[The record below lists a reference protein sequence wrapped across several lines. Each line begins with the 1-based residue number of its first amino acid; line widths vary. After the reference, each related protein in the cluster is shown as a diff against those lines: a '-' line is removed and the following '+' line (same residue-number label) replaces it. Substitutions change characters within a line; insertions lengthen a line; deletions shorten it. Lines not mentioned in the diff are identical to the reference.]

1 MGQYSELIGSFKRM
15 GNFPLEAD
23 YIFNSEEELKVFYS
37 QPENYVLLHRG
48 LLRIVADPESN
59 QQYLYWVNRKQ
70 TNNDLEFV
78 KLLSFDGIDDLSSKL
93 EDLKNKLN
101 QEIEDRKHADNTIWG
116 VEDKTQ
122 IPDDLNSIFDLANSI
137 INLEEAIEDG
147 FEGIQEIL
155 NSIQGDIKAIVGTE
169 SDNIK
174 QYLESELN
182 YKSLTEVSNTLNKFL
197 NTYNENDS
205 RIDTYPELLRFLDG
219 YSDKDKLASVLDNLS
234 SNILGSPV
242 PTEEFRTL
250 RAIEDFV
257 RTFKSSLE
265 SRADNIQGELDNTQ
279 IGIGLNSDGS
289 YSPDKETFYLKNA
302 TSIMNA
308 LKTLDSLINE
318 AINNCNLEGVKTETA
333 DTRIY
338 KLRDKT
344 EVETNVLVSRESG
357 NTIQIK
363 GDGLYS
369 GIRTTYDN
377 GVLTIYANDNII
389 GQHVLGLSYIGI
401 DSAYYDPSTES
412 LVFKFIKEDKTTDE
426 FRLPVHLLIR
436 EWTPDNSG
444 ASDTIVLTRTEGYT
458 GEADKLSADAR
469 LLVDKYN
476 ILTKVGN
483 CLNVRGTADN
493 IVHNDVKV
501 SVIIDNLY
509 NTIKE
514 LQDRVTA
521 LENGGG
527 GGGGGSDLSTISILS
542 FTIDKDIY
550 NESGSTINPTLSWQ
564 YSSDNISSQTI
575 NGSLLDTSL
584 RSYTFNNITS
594 DTTFTLVAKS
604 LNTVQKSISV
614 YFVPRLYLGT
624 SPNETLTA
632 NEIKA
637 LTSDKLL
644 YTEDYL
650 GKKTFNCSG
659 GKYVYYVVPTS
670 EAAGVVVKDGN
681 GFLFNAYTTYTI
693 DITNNYG
700 KTINYTVFR
709 MNNKYYSEEIIFDF
723 SIKS

>member
-23 YIFNSEEELKVFYS
+23 YIFNSEEELKAFYS

-78 KLLSFDGIDDLSSKL
+78 KLLSFNGIDDLSSKL

-101 QEIEDRKHADNTIWG
+101 QEIEDRKHADNAIWG

-137 INLEEAIEDG
+137 INLEEIIKDG
-147 FEGIQEIL
+147 FEGTQEML
-155 NSIQGDIKAIVGTE
+155 NSIQG
-169 SDNIK
+169 
-174 QYLESELN
+174 ELN
-182 YKSLTEVSNTLNKFL
+182 
-197 NTYNENDS
+197 
-205 RIDTYPELLRFLDG
+205 
-219 YSDKDKLASVLDNLS
+219 
-234 SNILGSPV
+234 
-242 PTEEFRTL
+242 
-250 RAIEDFV
+250 
-257 RTFKSSLE
+257 
-265 SRADNIQGELDNTQ
+265 NTQ
-279 IGIGLNSDGS
+279 IGVGLNSDGS
-289 YSPDKETFYLKNA
+289 YSPDKETFYLKNT

-318 AINNCNLEGVKTETA
+318 AIDTCNLEGVKTETA
-333 DTRIY
+333 STRIY

-389 GQHVLGLSYIGI
+389 GQHVLGLSYVGI

-412 LVFKFIKEDKTTDE
+412 LVFEFIKEDKTTDE
-426 FRLPVHLLIR
+426 LRLPVHLLIR

-501 SVIIDNLY
+501 SVIIDSLY

-521 LENGGG
+521 LENGG

-550 NESGSTINPTLSWQ
+550 NESGSTINPTLSWK
-564 YSSDNISSQTI
+564 YSSNNISSQTI
-575 NGSLLDTSL
+575 NGSSLDTSL

-632 NEIKA
+632 DEIKA

-659 GKYVYYVVPTS
+659 GKYIYYVVPTS
-670 EAAGVVVKDGN
+670 EAANVVVKDGN
-681 GFLFNAYTTYTI
+681 GFLFNAYTTSTI
-693 DITNNYG
+693 DITNDYG

-723 SIKS
+723 GIKS

>member
-23 YIFNSEEELKVFYS
+23 YIFNSEEELKAFYS

-78 KLLSFDGIDDLSSKL
+78 KLLSFNGIDDLSSKL

-101 QEIEDRKHADNTIWG
+101 QEIEDRKHADNAIWG

-137 INLEEAIEDG
+137 INLEEIIKDG
-147 FEGIQEIL
+147 FEGTQEML
-155 NSIQGDIKAIVGTE
+155 NSIQG
-169 SDNIK
+169 
-174 QYLESELN
+174 ELN
-182 YKSLTEVSNTLNKFL
+182 
-197 NTYNENDS
+197 
-205 RIDTYPELLRFLDG
+205 
-219 YSDKDKLASVLDNLS
+219 
-234 SNILGSPV
+234 
-242 PTEEFRTL
+242 
-250 RAIEDFV
+250 
-257 RTFKSSLE
+257 
-265 SRADNIQGELDNTQ
+265 NTQ
-279 IGIGLNSDGS
+279 IGVGLNSDGS
-289 YSPDKETFYLKNA
+289 YSPDKETFYLKNT

-318 AINNCNLEGVKTETA
+318 AIDTCNLEGVKTETA
-333 DTRIY
+333 STRIY

-389 GQHVLGLSYIGI
+389 GQHVLGLSYVGI

-412 LVFKFIKEDKTTDE
+412 LVFEFIKEDKTTDE
-426 FRLPVHLLIR
+426 LRLPVHLLIR

-501 SVIIDNLY
+501 SVIIDSLY

-521 LENGGG
+521 LENGG

-550 NESGSTINPTLSWQ
+550 NESGSTINPTLSWK
-564 YSSDNISSQTI
+564 YSSNNISSQTI
-575 NGSLLDTSL
+575 NGSSLDTSL

-594 DTTFTLVAKS
+594 DTTFTLVARS

-632 NEIKA
+632 DEIKA

-659 GKYVYYVVPTS
+659 GKYIYYVVPTS
-670 EAAGVVVKDGN
+670 EAANVVVKDGN
-681 GFLFNAYTTYTI
+681 GFLFNAYTTSTI
-693 DITNNYG
+693 DITNDYG

-723 SIKS
+723 GIKS

>member
-23 YIFNSEEELKVFYS
+23 YIFNSEEELKIFYS

-78 KLLSFDGIDDLSSKL
+78 KLLSFNGIDDLSSKL

-101 QEIEDRKHADNTIWG
+101 QEIEDRKHADNAIWG

-137 INLEEAIEDG
+137 INLEEIIKDG
-147 FEGIQEIL
+147 FEGTQEML
-155 NSIQGDIKAIVGTE
+155 NSIQG
-169 SDNIK
+169 
-174 QYLESELN
+174 ELN
-182 YKSLTEVSNTLNKFL
+182 
-197 NTYNENDS
+197 
-205 RIDTYPELLRFLDG
+205 
-219 YSDKDKLASVLDNLS
+219 
-234 SNILGSPV
+234 
-242 PTEEFRTL
+242 
-250 RAIEDFV
+250 
-257 RTFKSSLE
+257 
-265 SRADNIQGELDNTQ
+265 NTQ
-279 IGIGLNSDGS
+279 IGVGLNSDGS
-289 YSPDKETFYLKNA
+289 YSPDKETFYLKNT

-318 AINNCNLEGVKTETA
+318 AIDTCNLEGVKTETA
-333 DTRIY
+333 STRIY

-412 LVFKFIKEDKTTDE
+412 LVFEFIKEDKTTDE
-426 FRLPVHLLIR
+426 LRLPVHLLIR

-483 CLNVRGTADN
+483 CLYVRGTADN

-501 SVIIDNLY
+501 SVIIDSLY

-514 LQDRVTA
+514 LQNRLAA
-521 LENGGG
+521 LEGGSG
-527 GGGGGSDLSTISILS
+527 EGGGSSDLATISILS
-542 FTIDKDIY
+542 FTIDSDIY
-550 NESGSTINPTLSWQ
+550 NEIGSVINPTLNWQ
-564 YSSDNISSQTI
+564 YSSNKISSQTI
-575 NGSLLDTSL
+575 NGESLDTTL
-584 RSYTFNNITS
+584 RSYTANNISTN
-594 DTTFTLVAKS
+594 TTFTLVARS
-604 LNTVQKSISV
+604 LNTIQDTISI
-614 YFVPRLYLGT
+614 YFVPRFYLGVST
-624 SPNETLTA
+624 NNTLTSD
-632 NEIKA
+632 EIKA

-644 YTEDYL
+644 YVEEYL

-659 GKYVYYVVPTS
+659 GKYIYYVVPTS
-670 EAAGVVVKDGN
+670 EAANVVVKDGN
-681 GFLFNAYTTYTI
+681 GFLFNDYTTSTV
-693 DITNNYG
+693 DITNDYG
-700 KTINYTVFR
+700 NTINYTVFR

-723 SIKS
+723 SIKA

>member
-23 YIFNSEEELKVFYS
+23 YIFNSEEELKLFYS

-48 LLRIVADPESN
+48 LLRIVANPESN
-59 QQYLYWVNRKQ
+59 EQYLYWVNRKQ
-70 TNNDLEFV
+70 TNDDLEFT
-78 KLLSFDGIDDLSSKL
+78 KLLSFDGVNDLSSKL
-93 EDLKNKLN
+93 EELKNKLN
-101 QEIEDRKHADNTIWG
+101 QEIEDRKQADTTIWG
-116 VEDKTQ
+116 IEDKTQ
-122 IPDDLNSIFDLANSI
+122 IPDDLNSVLDLANSI
-137 INLEEAIEDG
+137 IDLEESIKEG
-147 FEGIQEIL
+147 FEGVQEIT
-155 NSIQGDIKAIVGTE
+155 NSLKDDIKTIVGTE

-174 QYLESELN
+174 QYLESELS
-182 YKSLTEVSNTLNKFL
+182 YKSLTEVSNELNRFL
-197 NTYNENDS
+197 NTYNDNDS
-205 RIDTYPELLRFLDG
+205 RIDTYPELLLFLDG
-219 YSDKDKLASVLDNLS
+219 YSDKDKLVSILDNLS
-234 SNILGSPV
+234 SDILGNPL

-257 RTFKSSLE
+257 RASKSNLE
-265 SRADNIQGELDNTQ
+265 SSNNNIQGELDNTQ
-279 IGIGLNSDGS
+279 IGIGLSSDGS

-302 TSIMNA
+302 TSVMNA

-369 GIRTTYDN
+369 GVRTSYEN

-444 ASDTIVLTRTEGYT
+444 ASDTIILTRIEGYT

-476 ILTKVGN
+476 ILTKAGN
-483 CLNVRGTADN
+483 CLYVRGTADN

-501 SVIIDNLY
+501 SVIIDSLY
-509 NTIKE
+509 NTIKD
-514 LQDRVTA
+514 LQNRVSA
-521 LENGGG
+521 LEGGSG
-527 GGGGGSDLSTISILS
+527 GGGGGSDVSTISILS

-550 NESGSTINPTLSWQ
+550 NESGSIINPTLSWQ
-564 YSSDNISSQTI
+564 YSSNNILSQTI
-575 NGSLLDTSL
+575 NGMSVDTSL
-584 RSYTFNNITS
+584 RSYTANNIST

-624 SPNETLTA
+624 SANETLTA
-632 NEIKA
+632 DEIKSI
-637 LTSDKLL
+637 TPDKLL
-644 YTEDYL
+644 YTEEYL
-650 GKKTFNCSG
+650 GKKIFNCSG
-659 GKYVYYVVPTS
+659 GKYIYYIVPTS
-670 EAAGVVVKDGN
+670 EAANVVVKDGN
-681 GFLFNAYTTYTI
+681 GFLFNAYTTSTI
-693 DITNNYG
+693 DITNDYG

-709 MNNKYYSEEIIFDF
+709 MNNKYYSEEITFDF

>member
-23 YIFNSEEELKVFYS
+23 YIFNSEEELKAFYS

-70 TNNDLEFV
+70 TNNDLEFT
-78 KLLSFDGIDDLSSKL
+78 KLLSFNSIEDLSAKL

-101 QEIEDRKHADNTIWG
+101 QEIEDRKHADNAIWG

-137 INLEEAIEDG
+137 INLEEIIKDG
-147 FEGIQEIL
+147 FEGTQEML
-155 NSIQGDIKAIVGTE
+155 NS
-169 SDNIK
+169 
-174 QYLESELN
+174 
-182 YKSLTEVSNTLNKFL
+182 
-197 NTYNENDS
+197 
-205 RIDTYPELLRFLDG
+205 
-219 YSDKDKLASVLDNLS
+219 
-234 SNILGSPV
+234 
-242 PTEEFRTL
+242 
-250 RAIEDFV
+250 
-257 RTFKSSLE
+257 
-265 SRADNIQGELDNTQ
+265 IQGELDNTQ
-279 IGIGLNSDGS
+279 IGVGLNSDGS
-289 YSPDKETFYLKNA
+289 YSPDKETFYLKNT

-318 AINNCNLEGVKTETA
+318 AIDTCNLEGVKTETA
-333 DTRIY
+333 STRIY

-401 DSAYYDPSTES
+401 NSAYYDPSTES
-412 LVFKFIKEDKTTDE
+412 LVFEFIKEDKTTDE
-426 FRLPVHLLIR
+426 LRLPVHLLIR

-501 SVIIDNLY
+501 SVIIDSLY

-521 LENGGG
+521 LENG

-550 NESGSTINPTLSWQ
+550 NESGSTINPTLSWK
-564 YSSDNISSQTI
+564 YSSNNISSQTI
-575 NGSLLDTSL
+575 NGSSLDTSL

-594 DTTFTLVAKS
+594 DTTFTLVARS

-632 NEIKA
+632 DEIKA

-659 GKYVYYVVPTS
+659 GKYIYYVVPTS
-670 EAAGVVVKDGN
+670 EAANVVVKDGN
-681 GFLFNAYTTYTI
+681 GFLFNAYTTSTI
-693 DITNNYG
+693 DITNDYG

-723 SIKS
+723 GIKS

>member
-23 YIFNSEEELKVFYS
+23 YIFNSEEELKLFYS

-48 LLRIVADPESN
+48 LLRIVANPESN
-59 QQYLYWVNRKQ
+59 EQYLYWVNRKQ
-70 TNNDLEFV
+70 TNNDLEFT
-78 KLLSFDGIDDLSSKL
+78 KLLSFNSIEDLSAKL
-93 EDLKNKLN
+93 EELENNLN
-101 QEIEDRKHADNTIWG
+101 QEIENRKQADNAIWG
-116 VEDKTQ
+116 TEDKTQ

-137 INLEEAIEDG
+137 IDLEESIKEG
-147 FEGIQEIL
+147 FEGIQEIT
-155 NSIQGDIKAIVGTE
+155 NSLKDDIKAIVGTE
-169 SDNIK
+169 SDNIRE
-174 QYLESELN
+174 YLENNLD
-182 YKSLTEVSNTLNKFL
+182 YKSLTELSNELNKFL
-197 NTYNENDS
+197 NTYNEEDS
-205 RIDTYPELLRFLDG
+205 TIDTYLELLRFLDG
-219 YSDKDKLASVLDNLS
+219 YTDKDKLVSILDNLS
-234 SNILGSPV
+234 SNILGDPL

-257 RTFKSSLE
+257 RAFKSNSE
-265 SRADNIQGELDNTQ
+265 ASDNNIQGELDNTQ
-279 IGIGLNSDGS
+279 IGVGLNSDGS

-302 TSIMNA
+302 TSVMNA

-338 KLRDKT
+338 KLKDKT

-369 GIRTTYDN
+369 GIRTAYVD

-444 ASDTIVLTRTEGYT
+444 ASDTVILTRIEGYA
-458 GEADKLSADAR
+458 GEADKLTADAR

-483 CLNVRGTADN
+483 CLYVRGTADN

-501 SVIIDNLY
+501 SVIIDSLY

-514 LQDRVTA
+514 LQNRLAA
-521 LENGGG
+521 LEGGSS
-527 GGGGGSDLSTISILS
+527 GGGGSSDLATISILS
-542 FTIDKDIY
+542 FTIDSDIY
-550 NESGSTINPTLSWQ
+550 NEIGSVINPTLNWQ
-564 YSSDNISSQTI
+564 YSSNKISSQTI
-575 NGSLLDTSL
+575 NGESLDTTL
-584 RSYTFNNITS
+584 RSYTANNISTN
-594 DTTFTLVAKS
+594 TTFTLVARS
-604 LNTVQKSISV
+604 LNTVQDTISI
-614 YFVPRLYLGT
+614 YFVPRFYLGVST
-624 SPNETLTA
+624 NNTLTSD
-632 NEIKA
+632 EIKA

-644 YTEDYL
+644 YVEEYL

-659 GKYVYYVVPTS
+659 GKYIYYVVPTS
-670 EAAGVVVKDGN
+670 EAANVVVKDGN
-681 GFLFNAYTTYTI
+681 GFLFNDYTTSTV

-700 KTINYTVFR
+700 NTINYTVFR
-709 MNNKYYSEEIIFDF
+709 MNNKYYSEDIIFDF
-723 SIKS
+723 SIKA

>member
-23 YIFNSEEELKVFYS
+23 YIFNSEEELRVFYS

-101 QEIEDRKHADNTIWG
+101 QEVEDRKHANNAIWG

-137 INLEEAIEDG
+137 INLEEIIKNG
-147 FEGIQEIL
+147 FEETQEIF
-155 NSIQGDIKAIVGTE
+155 NS
-169 SDNIK
+169 
-174 QYLESELN
+174 
-182 YKSLTEVSNTLNKFL
+182 
-197 NTYNENDS
+197 
-205 RIDTYPELLRFLDG
+205 
-219 YSDKDKLASVLDNLS
+219 
-234 SNILGSPV
+234 
-242 PTEEFRTL
+242 
-250 RAIEDFV
+250 
-257 RTFKSSLE
+257 
-265 SRADNIQGELDNTQ
+265 IQGELDNTQ
-279 IGIGLNSDGS
+279 IGVGLNSDGS
-289 YSPDKETFYLKNA
+289 YSPDKETFYLKNT

-318 AINNCNLEGVKTETA
+318 AIDTCNLEGVKTETA
-333 DTRIY
+333 STRIY
-338 KLRDKT
+338 KLKDKT

-377 GVLTIYANDNII
+377 GVLTIYANDNIV
-389 GQHVLGLSYIGI
+389 GQHVLGLSYVGI

-412 LVFKFIKEDKTTDE
+412 LVFEFIKEDKTTDE
-426 FRLPVHLLIR
+426 LRLPVHLLIR

-501 SVIIDNLY
+501 SVIIDSLY

-527 GGGGGSDLSTISILS
+527 GGGGSDLSTISILS
-542 FTIDKDIY
+542 FTIDEDIY

-575 NGSLLDTSL
+575 NGSSLDTSL

-594 DTTFTLVAKS
+594 DTTFTLVARS

-632 NEIKA
+632 DEIKA

-659 GKYVYYVVPTS
+659 GKYIYYVVPTS
-670 EAAGVVVKDGN
+670 EAADVVVKDGN
-681 GFLFNAYTTYTI
+681 GFLFNAYTTSTI
-693 DITNNYG
+693 DITNDYG

>member
-23 YIFNSEEELKVFYS
+23 YIFNSEEELKAFYS

-78 KLLSFDGIDDLSSKL
+78 KLLSFNGIDDLSSKL

-101 QEIEDRKHADNTIWG
+101 QEIEDRKHADNAIWG

-137 INLEEAIEDG
+137 INLEEIIKDG
-147 FEGIQEIL
+147 FEGTQEML
-155 NSIQGDIKAIVGTE
+155 NSIQG
-169 SDNIK
+169 
-174 QYLESELN
+174 ELN
-182 YKSLTEVSNTLNKFL
+182 
-197 NTYNENDS
+197 
-205 RIDTYPELLRFLDG
+205 
-219 YSDKDKLASVLDNLS
+219 
-234 SNILGSPV
+234 
-242 PTEEFRTL
+242 
-250 RAIEDFV
+250 
-257 RTFKSSLE
+257 
-265 SRADNIQGELDNTQ
+265 NTQ
-279 IGIGLNSDGS
+279 IGVGLNSDGS
-289 YSPDKETFYLKNA
+289 YSPDKETFYLKNT

-318 AINNCNLEGVKTETA
+318 AIDTCNLEGVKTETA

-412 LVFKFIKEDKTTDE
+412 LVFEFIKEDKTTDE
-426 FRLPVHLLIR
+426 LRLPVHLLIR

-501 SVIIDNLY
+501 SVIIDSLY

-521 LENGGG
+521 LENGG

-550 NESGSTINPTLSWQ
+550 NESGSTINPTLSWK
-564 YSSDNISSQTI
+564 YSSNNISSQTI
-575 NGSLLDTSL
+575 NGSSLDTSL

-594 DTTFTLVAKS
+594 DTTFTLVARS

-632 NEIKA
+632 DEIKA

-659 GKYVYYVVPTS
+659 GKYIYYVVPTS
-670 EAAGVVVKDGN
+670 EAANVVVKDGN
-681 GFLFNAYTTYTI
+681 GFLFNAYTTSTI
-693 DITNNYG
+693 DITNDYG

-723 SIKS
+723 GIKS

>member
-78 KLLSFDGIDDLSSKL
+78 KLLSFNGIDDLSSKL

-101 QEIEDRKHADNTIWG
+101 QEIEDRKHADNAIWG

-137 INLEEAIEDG
+137 INLEEIIKDG
-147 FEGIQEIL
+147 FEGTQEML
-155 NSIQGDIKAIVGTE
+155 NSIQG
-169 SDNIK
+169 
-174 QYLESELN
+174 ELN
-182 YKSLTEVSNTLNKFL
+182 
-197 NTYNENDS
+197 
-205 RIDTYPELLRFLDG
+205 
-219 YSDKDKLASVLDNLS
+219 
-234 SNILGSPV
+234 
-242 PTEEFRTL
+242 
-250 RAIEDFV
+250 
-257 RTFKSSLE
+257 
-265 SRADNIQGELDNTQ
+265 NTQ
-279 IGIGLNSDGS
+279 IGVGLNSDGS
-289 YSPDKETFYLKNA
+289 YSPDKETFYLKNT

-318 AINNCNLEGVKTETA
+318 AIDTCNLEGVKTETA
-333 DTRIY
+333 STRIY

-389 GQHVLGLSYIGI
+389 GQHVLGLSYVGI

-412 LVFKFIKEDKTTDE
+412 LVFEFIKEDKTTDE
-426 FRLPVHLLIR
+426 LRLPVHLLIR

-458 GEADKLSADAR
+458 GEADKLTADAR

-501 SVIIDNLY
+501 SVIIDSLY

-521 LENGGG
+521 LENGG

-550 NESGSTINPTLSWQ
+550 NESGSTINPTLSWK
-564 YSSDNISSQTI
+564 YSSNNISSQTI
-575 NGSLLDTSL
+575 NGSSLDTSL

-594 DTTFTLVAKS
+594 DTTFTLVARS

-632 NEIKA
+632 DEIKA

-659 GKYVYYVVPTS
+659 GKYIYYVVPTS
-670 EAAGVVVKDGN
+670 EAANVVVKDGN
-681 GFLFNAYTTYTI
+681 GFLFNAYTTSTI
-693 DITNNYG
+693 DITNDYG

-723 SIKS
+723 GIKS

>member
-23 YIFNSEEELKVFYS
+23 YIFNSEEELRVFYS

-101 QEIEDRKHADNTIWG
+101 QEIEDRKHADITIWG

-137 INLEEAIEDG
+137 INLEEIIKDG
-147 FEGIQEIL
+147 FEGTQETL
-155 NSIQGDIKAIVGTE
+155 NS
-169 SDNIK
+169 
-174 QYLESELN
+174 
-182 YKSLTEVSNTLNKFL
+182 
-197 NTYNENDS
+197 
-205 RIDTYPELLRFLDG
+205 
-219 YSDKDKLASVLDNLS
+219 
-234 SNILGSPV
+234 
-242 PTEEFRTL
+242 
-250 RAIEDFV
+250 
-257 RTFKSSLE
+257 
-265 SRADNIQGELDNTQ
+265 IQGELDNTQ
-279 IGIGLNSDGS
+279 IGVGLNSDGS
-289 YSPDKETFYLKNA
+289 YSPDKETFYLKNT

-318 AINNCNLEGVKTETA
+318 AIDTCNLEGVKTETA
-333 DTRIY
+333 NTRIY

-389 GQHVLGLSYIGI
+389 GQHVLGLSYVGI

-444 ASDTIVLTRTEGYT
+444 ASDTVILTRIEGYA
-458 GEADKLSADAR
+458 GEADKLTADAR

-483 CLNVRGTADN
+483 CLYVRGTADN

-501 SVIIDNLY
+501 SVIIDSLY

-527 GGGGGSDLSTISILS
+527 GGGGSDLATISILS
-542 FTIDKDIY
+542 FTIDSDIY
-550 NESGSTINPTLSWQ
+550 NEIGSVINPTLNWQ
-564 YSSDNISSQTI
+564 YSSNKISSQTI
-575 NGSLLDTSL
+575 NGESLNTTL
-584 RSYTFNNITS
+584 RSYTANNISTN
-594 DTTFTLVAKS
+594 TTFTLVARS
-604 LNTVQKSISV
+604 LNTVQDTISI
-614 YFVPRLYLGT
+614 YFVPRFYLGVST
-624 SPNETLTA
+624 NNTLTSD
-632 NEIKA
+632 EIKA

-644 YTEDYL
+644 YVEEYL

-659 GKYVYYVVPTS
+659 GKYIYYVVPTS
-670 EAAGVVVKDGN
+670 EAANVVVKDGN
-681 GFLFNAYTTYTI
+681 GFLFNDYTTSTV
-693 DITNNYG
+693 DITNDYG
-700 KTINYTVFR
+700 NTINYTVFR

-723 SIKS
+723 SIKA

>member
-23 YIFNSEEELKVFYS
+23 YIFNSEEELKAFYS

-78 KLLSFDGIDDLSSKL
+78 KLLSFNGIDDLSSKL

-101 QEIEDRKHADNTIWG
+101 QEIEDRKHADNAIWG

-137 INLEEAIEDG
+137 INLEEIIKDG
-147 FEGIQEIL
+147 FEGTQEML
-155 NSIQGDIKAIVGTE
+155 NSIQG
-169 SDNIK
+169 
-174 QYLESELN
+174 ELN
-182 YKSLTEVSNTLNKFL
+182 
-197 NTYNENDS
+197 
-205 RIDTYPELLRFLDG
+205 
-219 YSDKDKLASVLDNLS
+219 
-234 SNILGSPV
+234 
-242 PTEEFRTL
+242 
-250 RAIEDFV
+250 
-257 RTFKSSLE
+257 
-265 SRADNIQGELDNTQ
+265 NTQ
-279 IGIGLNSDGS
+279 IGVGLNSDGS
-289 YSPDKETFYLKNA
+289 YSPDKETFYLKNT

-318 AINNCNLEGVKTETA
+318 AIDTCNLEGVKTETA
-333 DTRIY
+333 NTRIY

-389 GQHVLGLSYIGI
+389 GQHVLGLSYVGI

-412 LVFKFIKEDKTTDE
+412 LVFEFIKEDKTTDE
-426 FRLPVHLLIR
+426 LRLPVHLLIR

-501 SVIIDNLY
+501 SVIIDSLY

-521 LENGGG
+521 LENGG

-550 NESGSTINPTLSWQ
+550 NESGSTINPTLSWK
-564 YSSDNISSQTI
+564 YSSNNISSQTI
-575 NGSLLDTSL
+575 NGSSLDTSL

-594 DTTFTLVAKS
+594 DTTFTLVARS

-632 NEIKA
+632 DEIKA

-659 GKYVYYVVPTS
+659 GKYIYYVVPTS
-670 EAAGVVVKDGN
+670 EAANVVVKDGN
-681 GFLFNAYTTYTI
+681 GFLFNAYTTSTI
-693 DITNNYG
+693 DITNDYG

-723 SIKS
+723 GIKS

>member
-23 YIFNSEEELKVFYS
+23 YIFNSEEELKAFYS

-78 KLLSFDGIDDLSSKL
+78 KLLSFNGIDDLSSKL

-101 QEIEDRKHADNTIWG
+101 QEIEDRKHADNAIWG

-137 INLEEAIEDG
+137 INLEEIIKDG
-147 FEGIQEIL
+147 FEGTQEML
-155 NSIQGDIKAIVGTE
+155 NSIQG
-169 SDNIK
+169 
-174 QYLESELN
+174 ELN
-182 YKSLTEVSNTLNKFL
+182 
-197 NTYNENDS
+197 
-205 RIDTYPELLRFLDG
+205 
-219 YSDKDKLASVLDNLS
+219 
-234 SNILGSPV
+234 
-242 PTEEFRTL
+242 
-250 RAIEDFV
+250 
-257 RTFKSSLE
+257 
-265 SRADNIQGELDNTQ
+265 NTQ
-279 IGIGLNSDGS
+279 IGVGLNSDGS
-289 YSPDKETFYLKNA
+289 YSPDKETFYLKNT

-318 AINNCNLEGVKTETA
+318 AIDTCNLEGVKTETA
-333 DTRIY
+333 STRIY

-389 GQHVLGLSYIGI
+389 GQHVLGLSYVGI

-501 SVIIDNLY
+501 SVIIDSLY

-521 LENGGG
+521 LENGG

-550 NESGSTINPTLSWQ
+550 NESGSTINPTLSWK
-564 YSSDNISSQTI
+564 YSSNNISSQTI
-575 NGSLLDTSL
+575 NGSSLDTSL

-632 NEIKA
+632 DEIKA

-659 GKYVYYVVPTS
+659 GKYIYYVVPTS
-670 EAAGVVVKDGN
+670 EAANVVVKDGN
-681 GFLFNAYTTYTI
+681 GFLFNAYTTSTI
-693 DITNNYG
+693 DITNDYG

-723 SIKS
+723 GIKS

>member
-70 TNNDLEFV
+70 TNNDLEFT
-78 KLLSFDGIDDLSSKL
+78 KLLSFNSIKDLSAKL
-93 EDLKNKLN
+93 EELENNLN
-101 QEIEDRKHADNTIWG
+101 QEIEDRKHANNAIWG

-137 INLEEAIEDG
+137 INLEEIIKDG
-147 FEGIQEIL
+147 FEGTQETL
-155 NSIQGDIKAIVGTE
+155 NS
-169 SDNIK
+169 
-174 QYLESELN
+174 
-182 YKSLTEVSNTLNKFL
+182 
-197 NTYNENDS
+197 
-205 RIDTYPELLRFLDG
+205 
-219 YSDKDKLASVLDNLS
+219 
-234 SNILGSPV
+234 
-242 PTEEFRTL
+242 
-250 RAIEDFV
+250 
-257 RTFKSSLE
+257 
-265 SRADNIQGELDNTQ
+265 IQGELDNTQ
-279 IGIGLNSDGS
+279 IGVGLNSDGS
-289 YSPDKETFYLKNA
+289 YSPDKETFYLKNT

-318 AINNCNLEGVKTETA
+318 AIDTCNLEGVKTETA
-333 DTRIY
+333 NTRIY

-389 GQHVLGLSYIGI
+389 GQHVLGLSYVGI

-412 LVFKFIKEDKTTDE
+412 LVFEFIKEDKTTDE
-426 FRLPVHLLIR
+426 LRLPVHLLIR

-458 GEADKLSADAR
+458 GEADKLTADAR

-483 CLNVRGTADN
+483 CLYVRGTADN

-501 SVIIDNLY
+501 SVIIDSLY

-527 GGGGGSDLSTISILS
+527 GGGGSDLATISILS
-542 FTIDKDIY
+542 FTIDSDIY
-550 NESGSTINPTLSWQ
+550 NEIGSVINPTLNWQ
-564 YSSDNISSQTI
+564 YSSNKISSQTI
-575 NGSLLDTSL
+575 NGESLDTTL
-584 RSYTFNNITS
+584 RSYTANNISTN
-594 DTTFTLVAKS
+594 TTFTLVARS
-604 LNTVQKSISV
+604 LNTVQDTISI
-614 YFVPRLYLGT
+614 YFVPRFYLGVST
-624 SPNETLTA
+624 NNTLTSD
-632 NEIKA
+632 EIKA

-644 YTEDYL
+644 YVEEYL

-659 GKYVYYVVPTS
+659 GKYIYYVVPTS
-670 EAAGVVVKDGN
+670 EAANVVVKDGN
-681 GFLFNAYTTYTI
+681 GFLFNDYTTSTV
-693 DITNNYG
+693 DITNDYG
-700 KTINYTVFR
+700 NTINYTVFR

-723 SIKS
+723 SIKA